1 MYNFCDLIDDLLSH
15 NFVPIFFL
23 IFLPNWLFVAK
34 LVTHLL
40 LEWEAFGVSFVVG
53 VIGVFDRFDVIN
65 KNLHFS
71 D

>member
-1 MYNFCDLIDDLLSH
+1 
-15 NFVPIFFL
+15 
-23 IFLPNWLFVAK
+23 
-34 LVTHLL
+34 